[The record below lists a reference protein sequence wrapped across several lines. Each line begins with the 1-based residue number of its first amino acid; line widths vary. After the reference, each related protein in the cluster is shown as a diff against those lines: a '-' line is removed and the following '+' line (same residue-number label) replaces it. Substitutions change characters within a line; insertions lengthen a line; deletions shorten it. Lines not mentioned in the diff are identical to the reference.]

1 MDEDYRHDSAEDS
14 DVERELRSKTDGSR
28 LTASEKGKGRAAQ
41 RPTKIPKAKEI
52 YSWEESYT
60 RSWDAVQEDEDGS
73 LQQAVGEF
81 VARNRRKRLQAPKD
95 AVRRTII
102 RHMVLIL
109 DLSASMMDRD
119 MRPNRFDLSLEYARE
134 FVTEWFDQN
143 PLGQIGIIGMKDGL
157 AERICGL
164 SGNPPEVLKTIADRR
179 ALEPSGEPSLQNAI
193 DMSGGS
199 MSHLPTHSSREV
211 LIIFGSLTTCD
222 PGNIHDTLR
231 RCIEDK
237 IRVSVVALAA
247 EMKICRDFCTE
258 TGGIFGVA
266 LNEGHFHDMLFE
278 HVPPPAMKLSVAPK
292 LVSNGNGAAPKVSTG
307 DLMMM
312 GFPTRL
318 PGTGA
323 ATLCVCHGIMK
334 SDGYICPRCSSKVC
348 DVPTDCN
355 ICGMVI
361 VSAPH
366 LARSYHHLFPVKPYQ
381 PVKEMGLNED
391 IALECNGCGTVFPLA
406 SHILLAG
413 ADVSDGLS
421 RLGRYR
427 CPQCRKDYCSECDV
441 FVHDVLHVCPTCSS

>member
-193 DMSGGS
+193 DMAGGS

-258 TGGIFGVA
+258 TGGG
-266 LNEGHFHDMLFE
+266 L
-278 HVPPPAMKLSVAPK
+278 LSPCSIIACF
-292 LVSNGNGAAPKVSTG
+292 LSSHRRNIWC
-307 DLMMM
+307 
-312 GFPTRL
+312 GF
-318 PGTGA
+318 
-323 ATLCVCHGIMK
+323 K
-334 SDGYICPRCSSKVC
+334 
-348 DVPTDCN
+348 
-355 ICGMVI
+355 
-361 VSAPH
+361 
-366 LARSYHHLFPVKPYQ
+366 
-381 PVKEMGLNED
+381 
-391 IALECNGCGTVFPLA
+391 
-406 SHILLAG
+406 
-413 ADVSDGLS
+413 
-421 RLGRYR
+421 
-427 CPQCRKDYCSECDV
+427 
-441 FVHDVLHVCPTCSS
+441 